1 MRTSDRGRGVLF
13 LMGAALSLAATWPRA
28 TPAADDPSTDY
39 LVQIAF
45 ADHCKQVLPP
55 LSGQVDNALAAW
67 KARVPP
73 RRLASLQAYADSKA
87 GRNAA
92 RGVAIAIDVA
102 GNNDKL
108 IASHECV
115 RKIIGWGLPM
125 YPPVA
130 HSRIEEDQARFLV
143 ASIAPLAL
151 ARLDC
156 LVLDSVEAAATAPN
170 ADAAKPESAQAVPM
184 ERWTFSACGRTHAV
198 SVWRREGKYNL
209 SAKDRFDLSGM

>member
-28 TPAADDPSTDY
+28 TPAADDPNTDY

-55 LSGQVDNALAAW
+55 LSGQVDNALTAW
-67 KARVPP
+67 KERMPP
-73 RRLASLQAYADSKA
+73 RRLASLQAYADSKT
-87 GRNAA
+87 GRDAA
-92 RGVAIAIDVA
+92 RAAAIAIDVA

-108 IASHECV
+108 IASYECV
-115 RKIIGWGLPM
+115 SKIIEWGSPA

-130 HSRIEEDQARFLV
+130 RSRIDDEQGRSLV

-156 LVLDSVEAAATAPN
+156 LVLDSVEAATTAPG
-170 ADAAKPESAQAVPM
+170 ADAARPESAQAVPM

-198 SVWRREGKYNL
+198 SVWRREGTYNL